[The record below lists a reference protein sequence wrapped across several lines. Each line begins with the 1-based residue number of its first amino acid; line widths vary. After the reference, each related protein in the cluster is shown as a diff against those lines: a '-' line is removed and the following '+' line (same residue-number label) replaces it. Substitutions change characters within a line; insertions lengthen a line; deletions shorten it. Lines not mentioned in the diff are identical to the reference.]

1 MLSAGERPQLPVPSA
16 LVNSSSNV
24 PGNRVRA
31 MPDLEPNG
39 TSAPAGI
46 IPQKGIKASEIQHI
60 WVVTGPAGC
69 GKSTVGQVLR
79 NELNVPFLEGDDVC
93 NLTPWILRL
102 SATAPRFMPKI
113 WYQLKRA
120 KADKISAQQYHP
132 KANKEKMG
140 NGIPLTDADRWD
152 WLISLRQ
159 AATDALSPS
168 ESNNFHPPA
177 GVVVACSA
185 LKKKYR
191 DVMRVATYGE
201 PAVQIH
207 FVYLKL
213 TEAVLMQRVSQRQ
226 AHYMKSDMVKSQ
238 LAALEEPR
246 ENEWDAITINVEGA
260 QEQVQQN
267 VLDAVAEKLA
277 EYS

>member
-24 PGNRVRA
+24 PVNRVRA

-79 NELNVPFLEGDDVC
+79 NELNVPFLEGDD
-93 NLTPWILRL
+93 
-102 SATAPRFMPKI
+102 
-113 WYQLKRA
+113 
-120 KADKISAQQYHP
+120 YHP

-168 ESNNFHPPA
+168 ESNNFQPPA

-267 VLDAVAEKLA
+267 VLDAVAKKLA